1 MILMPDFLKKLLV
14 AVVFA
19 FVLGYE
25 IYFTPPPSS
34 WENAPLSQIFLF
46 FTPVVVMVSAFADLV
61 LRNIA
66 RSFFVGLSAMFL
78 VILQSIYL
86 FNIITLAVVLLCLII
101 LIYIYDTPPQISR
114 KTKSAK
120 ITKSLTSEAQIP
132 KLTKFQQKRRRRQR
146 RNRR

>member
-1 MILMPDFLKKLLV
+1 MPKILKKLLV

-19 FVLGYE
+19 FVLGYQ
-25 IYFTPPPSS
+25 IVFTPPPTS
-34 WENAPLSQIFLF
+34 WENAPLSQVFMF
-46 FTPVVVMVSAFADLV
+46 FIPVIMITAYIADIL
-61 LRNIA
+61 LKNFA

-86 FNIITLAVVLLCLII
+86 FNIITLAIVLLCLTI
-101 LIYIYDTPPQISR
+101 LIYIFDTPPQISH

-132 KLTKFQQKRRRRQR
+132 KLTKFQQKRRQDQR
-146 RNRR
+146 RRRRR